1 MGGGGLDW
9 VKLCGRAYLVK
20 ELFLP
25 MMRRTGRCNATR
37 KKRQMADAAE
47 GLQIGVVLGVSGQAG
62 QASGPSRTTTSK
74 ASKPSASV

>member
-1 MGGGGLDW
+1 
-9 VKLCGRAYLVK
+9 
-20 ELFLP
+20 
-25 MMRRTGRCNATR
+25 MRPRVPRQGAVSANDATDGQMQCDQ